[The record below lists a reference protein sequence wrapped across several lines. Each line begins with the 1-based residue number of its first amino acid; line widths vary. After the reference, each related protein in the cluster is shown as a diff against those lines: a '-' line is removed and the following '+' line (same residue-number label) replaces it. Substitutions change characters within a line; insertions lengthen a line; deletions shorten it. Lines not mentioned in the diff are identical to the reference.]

1 MISSLPIDKWPETD
15 QFAWMEVCRPNIR
28 LQRGGSAA
36 HLKPVTLVDL
46 ARRFGCFLTFLER
59 EGRLEIDRSATHQIT
74 PEMVNPYIEELRT
87 HVSSVTLHGM
97 IYKLRRT
104 AELLNPK
111 LNYYWLKE
119 IEQDLNANK
128 RPKSKAGRLVFSDKI
143 VAAGIDIIK
152 EAEALKN
159 RTPLFRAR
167 YARDGLIIA
176 LLAVCPIRLK
186 NFASLA
192 IDKTFVRQGDQ
203 WWIILPDTET
213 KAQRPDHRA
222 VPKELT
228 FWIDQYL
235 DKYKLIFPFS
245 GNALW
250 PSQYGG
256 AMSKSGIHR
265 LVAQTTKKALGI
277 AIGPHMFRH
286 CAPYTIA
293 NFDGSKIYIASALLQ
308 HSDPR
313 TTEKYYNLAHS
324 VESSKI
330 FAKIISNLKSSSTDE
345 ESGPVATYE
354 LIPNRIPTP

>member
-1 MISSLPIDKWPETD
+1 
-15 QFAWMEVCRPNIR
+15 
-28 LQRGGSAA
+28 
-36 HLKPVTLVDL
+36 
-46 ARRFGCFLTFLER
+46 
-59 EGRLEIDRSATHQIT
+59 
-74 PEMVNPYIEELRT
+74 MVNAYIEELRT
-87 HVSSVTLHGM
+87 GVSSVTLHGM

-104 AELLNPK
+104 AELLNPN
-111 LNYYWLKE
+111 LNYPWLKE
-119 IEQDLNANK
+119 IELDLNANK
-128 RPKSKAGRLVFSDKI
+128 RPKSKAGRLVFSDRI
-143 VAAGIDIIK
+143 VAAGISIIQ
-152 EAEALKN
+152 EAKALNN
-159 RTPLFRAR
+159 RTSLFRSR
-167 YARDGLIIA
+167 SVRDGLIIT

-192 IDKTFVRQGDQ
+192 IDKTFVRQGNQ
-203 WWIILPDTET
+203 WWIMLPDTET
-213 KAQRPDHRA
+213 KSQRPDHRA

-235 DKYKLIFPFS
+235 DNYRPIFPFS

-256 AMSKSGIHR
+256 AMSNSGIQR
-265 LVAQTTKKALGI
+265 LVTQTTKKTLGI
-277 AIGPHMFRH
+277 AMGPHMFRH

-293 NFDGSKIYIASALLQ
+293 NFDGSKIHLASALLQ

-354 LIPNRIPTP
+354 PIPNRIPSP